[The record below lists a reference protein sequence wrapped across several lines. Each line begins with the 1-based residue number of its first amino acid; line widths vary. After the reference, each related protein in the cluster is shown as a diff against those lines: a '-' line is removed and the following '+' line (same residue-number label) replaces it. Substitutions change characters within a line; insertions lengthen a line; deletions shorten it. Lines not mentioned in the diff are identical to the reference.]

1 MSLMVSVLCERA
13 VNVGLGR
20 RIESL
25 DASLILEY
33 YKVSGMSPLRLAFA
47 DTM

>member
-1 MSLMVSVLCERA
+1 MVSVLCERA

-20 RIESL
+20 RLESL

-33 YKVSGMSPLRLAFA
+33 YKVSGNVTIEIDFH
-47 DTM
+47 